1 MKLLTGFIVI
11 AAASTLSACGY
22 DDYHFHAAGDG
33 QINLRMGPV
42 NRNCSLSAASEQSFP
57 DGSKASFTNQMQG
70 DTCVIKTQWSG
81 PIMDTSSFR
90 HEGAKEL
97 HGDATIDDT
106 QITRFNLKME
116 SVRLRDL
123 AHDFDGD
130 GQFDVLDVADT
141 AIDNMDAKIN
151 IGGEEA
157 LGVHFDTT
165 EFGTDPDHPNI
176 FVATPT
182 ALVPQAEK
190 AWKAKDDVVATGS
203 STLVFKQAALD
214 NIEAAD
220 EPALSLEYQLDLTGN
235 KPGSESDFGPTG
247 GGY

>member
-1 MKLLTGFIVI
+1 
-11 AAASTLSACGY
+11 
-22 DDYHFHAAGDG
+22 
-33 QINLRMGPV
+33 MGPV
-42 NRNCSLSAASEQSFP
+42 NRNCSLSAAATEQTFP
-57 DGSKASFTNQMQG
+57 DGSKASFTNTMQG
-70 DTCVIKTQWSG
+70 DVCVIKTTWSG
-81 PIMDTSSFR
+81 RIMDYGSFR
-90 HEGAKEL
+90 HEGEKEL
-97 HGDATIDDT
+97 HGAGDIDAT

-123 AHDFDGD
+123 ANDFDGD

-141 AIDNMDAKIN
+141 AIDNMDAEIN

-165 EFGTDPDHPNI
+165 EFGTDPDHPDI
-176 FVATPT
+176 FVANPT

-190 AWKAKDDVVATGS
+190 AWKARKDVLATGTA
-203 STLVFKQAALD
+203 TLRFKQAALD